1 MSEQKSKENIKIE
14 QDEISIKEEYK
25 IKSLYLAKCA
35 HEIKNILISIISFI
49 ENSKITIEPISNIFN
64 NNYKNNEVKESL
76 SPEYSKNFLKSL
88 CHFGMNLIYDVN
100 RLSKQETKTIN
111 FEEEKNR
118 FNINEALNFCV
129 QMFESR
135 CIFEKKNIK
144 IKTSIKLPNNK
155 LINSIN
161 QIKFK
166 QVIINLLSNSYK
178 FTVNGYIKI
187 SAIKQNDK
195 IKITIKDTG
204 VGFSENEMKNINS
217 PFNLIKSN
225 QYLNKNGSGLG
236 LYITKEILSIY
247 GSELK
252 YESKKGLGTKFW
264 FEIDDK
270 NIIIDPDMIISNN
283 FKQLIND
290 INNGL
295 KDKKYNLNTEK
306 TESEIFNIKPEN
318 EFKQS
323 SFKGLKL
330 KKKLNSNLTVNKGK
344 SIEMF
349 HKNNKLLLT
358 KNMLD
363 FRMRNLNSTQ
373 CQRSFTLSTDN
384 KSSNNTNNFLNNSFR
399 PFKILICD
407 DDRFTA
413 LSTQN
418 TLLKYYNNNHKTIP
432 QIIFAQNGIECLY
445 LIYTNFIK
453 DNGIDILLIDKN
465 MPFIDG
471 VSTCTLI
478 KNIVEFSDI
487 KIYMLS
493 SDVNLI
499 QCKVDGFFEKPIS
512 TNDIK
517 EILKN
522 INED

>member
-1 MSEQKSKENIKIE
+1 MSDPNTKENIKK
-14 QDEISIKEEYK
+14 DEEENIIKEEYK

-49 ENSKITIEPISNIFN
+49 ENSKITIEPITNIL
-64 NNYKNNEVKESL
+64 NNYSDNEVKNSL

-100 RLSKQETKTIN
+100 RLSKQETKTLN
-111 FEEEKNR
+111 FEEEKNK

-135 CIFEKKNIK
+135 CIFEKKNIQ
-144 IKTSIKLPNNK
+144 IKTSFKLPNNK

-187 SAIKQNDK
+187 SAIKKNDK

-204 VGFSENEMKNINS
+204 VGFSENEMENLNI

-252 YESKKGLGTKFW
+252 YESKKGIGTKFW

-270 NIIIDPDMIISNN
+270 NIIIDPNMIISKN
-283 FKQLIND
+283 FKELITD

-295 KDKKYNLNTEK
+295 KDKKYNLNIEK
-306 TESEIFNIKPEN
+306 TESDIYNIKSITEN
-318 EFKQS
+318 DLKQNS
-323 SFKGLKL
+323 LKIFKL
-330 KKKLNSNLTVNKGK
+330 KKKNNSNLTLNIGK
-344 SIEMF
+344 SIDL
-349 HKNNKLLLT
+349 NNKKNKLFMT

-363 FRMRNLNSTQ
+363 FRMRNLNITQ
-373 CQRSFTLSTDN
+373 CQRSFSLSTN
-384 KSSNNTNNFLNNSFR
+384 IKSSNNTNNILNNSFQ

-418 TLLKYYNNNHKTIP
+418 SLLKFYNNNHKTIP
-432 QIIFAQNGIECLY
+432 QIFFAQNGIECLY

-453 DNGIDILLIDKN
+453 ENGINLLLIDKN

-471 VSTCTLI
+471 VLTCNII

-487 KIYMLS
+487 KIFMLS
-493 SDVNLI
+493 SDINII
-499 QCKVDGFFEKPIS
+499 QCKVDGFFEKPICS
-512 TNDIK
+512 NDIK
-517 EILKN
+517 EMLKIIL
-522 INED
+522 

>member
-1 MSEQKSKENIKIE
+1 
-14 QDEISIKEEYK
+14 
-25 IKSLYLAKCA
+25 
-35 HEIKNILISIISFI
+35 
-49 ENSKITIEPISNIFN
+49 
-64 NNYKNNEVKESL
+64 
-76 SPEYSKNFLKSL
+76 
-88 CHFGMNLIYDVN
+88 
-100 RLSKQETKTIN
+100 
-111 FEEEKNR
+111 
-118 FNINEALNFCV
+118 
-129 QMFESR
+129 
-135 CIFEKKNIK
+135 
-144 IKTSIKLPNNK
+144 
-155 LINSIN
+155 
-161 QIKFK
+161 
-166 QVIINLLSNSYK
+166 
-178 FTVNGYIKI
+178 
-187 SAIKQNDK
+187 
-195 IKITIKDTG
+195 
-204 VGFSENEMKNINS
+204 
-217 PFNLIKSN
+217 
-225 QYLNKNGSGLG
+225 
-236 LYITKEILSIY
+236 
-247 GSELK
+247 
-252 YESKKGLGTKFW
+252 
-264 FEIDDK
+264 
-270 NIIIDPDMIISNN
+270 MIISNN

-499 QCKVDGFFEKPIS
+499 QCKVDGVFEKPICS
-512 TNDIK
+512 NDIK
-517 EILKN
+517 EMLKIIL
-522 INED
+522 

>member
-49 ENSKITIEPISNIFN
+49 ENSKITIEPITNIL
-64 NNYKNNEVKESL
+64 NNYSDNEVKNSL

-100 RLSKQETKTIN
+100 RLSKQETKTLN
-111 FEEEKNR
+111 FEEEKNK

-135 CIFEKKNIK
+135 CIFEKKNIQ
-144 IKTSIKLPNNK
+144 IKTSFQLPNNK

-204 VGFSENEMKNINS
+204 VGFSENEMENFNI
-217 PFNLIKSN
+217 PFHLIKSN

-252 YESKKGLGTKFW
+252 YESKKGFGTKFW

-270 NIIIDPDMIISNN
+270 NVIIDPNLVISNN
-283 FKQLIND
+283 FKELISD

-295 KDKKYNLNTEK
+295 KDKKYNINTEK
-306 TESEIFNIKPEN
+306 NRK
-318 EFKQS
+318 
-323 SFKGLKL
+323 
-330 KKKLNSNLTVNKGK
+330 
-344 SIEMF
+344 
-349 HKNNKLLLT
+349 
-358 KNMLD
+358 
-363 FRMRNLNSTQ
+363 
-373 CQRSFTLSTDN
+373 
-384 KSSNNTNNFLNNSFR
+384 
-399 PFKILICD
+399 
-407 DDRFTA
+407 
-413 LSTQN
+413 
-418 TLLKYYNNNHKTIP
+418 
-432 QIIFAQNGIECLY
+432 
-445 LIYTNFIK
+445 
-453 DNGIDILLIDKN
+453 
-465 MPFIDG
+465 
-471 VSTCTLI
+471 
-478 KNIVEFSDI
+478 
-487 KIYMLS
+487 
-493 SDVNLI
+493 
-499 QCKVDGFFEKPIS
+499 
-512 TNDIK
+512 
-517 EILKN
+517 
-522 INED
+522 